1 LEEGGAFEITDCG
14 LKWRVGMTAAKNN
27 GATLGFEETLWQA
40 ADKPR
45 RVTNGSCG
53 SLRPRRV
60 KDEIRK
66 NLKGLG
72 FDV

>member
-1 LEEGGAFEITDCG
+1 
-14 LKWRVGMTAAKNN
+14 MAKNN

-66 NLKGLG
+66 NLKGLES
-72 FDV
+72 DV